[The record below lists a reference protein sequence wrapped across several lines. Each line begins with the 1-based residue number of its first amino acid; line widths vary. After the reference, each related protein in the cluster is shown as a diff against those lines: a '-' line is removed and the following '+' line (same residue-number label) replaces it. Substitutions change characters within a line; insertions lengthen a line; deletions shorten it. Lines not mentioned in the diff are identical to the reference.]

1 MYTQKAREEEKVE
14 GKEESRDR
22 NEDMGRHEHLLL
34 KEIREMAV
42 PLQPAVKMCCR
53 CERGQVSL

>member
-1 MYTQKAREEEKVE
+1 MYTQKTDLLKQGEEEKVE
-14 GKEESRDR
+14 GKKESRGM

-42 PLQPAVKMCCR
+42 PSQRVRLCFR
-53 CERGQVSL
+53 

>member
-1 MYTQKAREEEKVE
+1 MRTRCVHSKQSGFNKEEEE
-14 GKEESRDR
+14 EESRPW

-42 PLQPAVKMCCR
+42 PSQPAVR
-53 CERGQVSL
+53 LSFR